1 MVEDV
6 GAVIDAKIR
15 APPNLPKKPPD
26 KLLYF
31 IENSVNAPKQ
41 RVDAENAETVGDREP
56 QQCNHFRIFILTKKF
71 LSCLRIK
78 PSLT

>member
-1 MVEDV
+1 M
-6 GAVIDAKIR
+6 IDAKIR

-26 KLLYF
+26 KLLNF

-41 RVDAENAETVGDREP
+41 RVDAETVGDREP

-71 LSCLRIK
+71 LSYLRIK